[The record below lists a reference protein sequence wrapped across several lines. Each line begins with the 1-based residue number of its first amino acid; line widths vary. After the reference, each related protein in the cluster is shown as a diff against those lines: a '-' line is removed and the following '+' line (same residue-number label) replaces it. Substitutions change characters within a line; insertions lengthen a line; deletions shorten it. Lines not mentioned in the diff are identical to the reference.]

1 MKVSIVFI
9 KGIPTYFLGC
19 YSLFFMENHWVIHIT
34 SVHALA
40 LTSNWICVDPAY
52 ISSQA
57 AGCAQS
63 QAGTM
68 VYTSSTM
75 PRAPGP
81 YLTHQ
86 QLRAIILGPDRAAEG
101 KNIRKTTS
109 NKQSFCKICGS

>member
-1 MKVSIVFI
+1 M

-19 YSLFFMENHWVIHIT
+19 YSFSKENHWVIHIT

-101 KNIRKTTS
+101 KNIRKTTP
-109 NKQSFCKICGS
+109 NQKQSFCKICGS